1 MKSMNN
7 KPILFYDGEC
17 GLCHRFV
24 LFVLTH
30 EKGVVIQFAPL
41 QGETFKEQ
49 FTEKQA
55 VEFPD
60 SLILLTEAGDVLM
73 LSDAAVYAMK
83 TLSPGWRRVGKFVGL
98 FPKPIRDFGYRFV
111 AAIRK
116 NIFKKPDNV
125 CPLVPD
131 ELRGR
136 FLN

>member
-1 MKSMNN
+1 MNN

>member
-1 MKSMNN
+1 MNN

-41 QGETFKEQ
+41 PGETFKEQ

-55 VEFPD
+55 IEFPD

-83 TLSPGWRRVGKFVGL
+83 TLSPGWRCVGKFVGL
-98 FPKPIRDFGYRFV
+98 LPKPIRDFGYHFV

-116 NIFKKPDNV
+116 KIFKKPENV